1 MYPNRSVNM
10 FTQKFGLAGKQLG
23 SSLIIAVFIIVVMSL
38 LAASLSRNIS
48 SSSAQVNNEVLGTRA
63 LFAAESGNEK
73 ALAQIFPTATGAV
86 SSCVA
91 SQQMYLT
98 TIGFGQCTVIST
110 CATQIS
116 GGVSYY
122 YISST
127 GACKAGMSG
136 NNSSPNSTD
145 ALCLSS
151 DKVCVSRTVDVE
163 AKAF

>member
-1 MYPNRSVNM
+1 MYPNKNVNKRDRK
-10 FTQKFGLAGKQLG
+10 TDLLRKQYG
-23 SSLIIAVFIIVVMSL
+23 SSLIIAVFIIIVMSL
-38 LAASLSRNIS
+38 LAASLSRNLS

-86 SSCVA
+86 SSCIA

-98 TIGFGQCTVIST
+98 TTGFGQCTVVSS
-110 CATQIS
+110 CSSNLS
-116 GGVSYY
+116 GGVNYY
-122 YISST
+122 YVSST
-127 GACKAGMSG
+127 GVCKVGLSG
-136 NNSSPNSTD
+136 NNSSPNSND

-151 DKVCVSRTVDVE
+151 DKICVSRTVDIE